1 MLDVRRTMSQKRDEA
16 MSNIQT
22 AYAKKEKNRKTPR
35 TIDMYPVF
43 WTLDEK

>member
-1 MLDVRRTMSQKRDEA
+1 MFDVRRTMSKKRDEA

-35 TIDMYPVF
+35 TM
-43 WTLDEK
+43 EC

>member
-1 MLDVRRTMSQKRDEA
+1 MFDVRRTMSQKKDEA

-35 TIDMYPVF
+35 TM
-43 WTLDEK
+43 EC